1 MTESQANVKECGC
14 RMALNFTS
22 GWWMLAARL
31 TLRWLCVMLALA
43 SMGWAQG
50 TVPVFQRTLDGK
62 AYTLAGHDPAKSGTT
77 TIPVVLAPITLTFA
91 GSSERMNAAAD
102 MVRVVESPIFKLA
115 MFGGEPTQYGDA
127 LLRANFP
134 QEAQGHTVLAKAEVR
149 PVTINV
155 PVTNG
160 YLLHSRKEGRWFAV
174 VDQEFVERELF
185 RQIGKLDGKLV
196 IAFTHNTTY
205 MADAD
210 GTICCTWGTHGVDA
224 ATGDS
229 FVLSTYLADAP
240 SVVTDQD
247 LQPLTQ
253 QLGQFF
259 NDPLHD
265 PRGYVHREG
274 SPGNSFAPWKMGLG
288 DEKCG
293 GSGVGSSYFLLEP
306 TNTNA
311 KNGFPASR
319 AFEARVSGFAYH
331 VQNVALLNW
340 YVGHA
345 NAVYSFPD
353 AAALKSPAEPC
364 MSREERAE
372 AKVAMANAAP
382 QSSAPANRTS
392 GHKLI
397 GYWTGSRFGEGSE
410 PFRLKDISPQWDVI
424 LAAFA
429 SPIPGGP
436 DGVLRYTPP
445 PGITADEVKAD
456 IALLKSQGKVVML
469 SLGGGGEYFKL
480 DHESEVAGFVSSV
493 AAIVSD
499 YGFEGVDIDFETPS
513 LALDVGDED
522 FKHPKTASVVNL
534 IAGLKQLRQK
544 FGPEFRISL
553 VPEGSQIPA
562 GFGTYGGQFGS
573 YLPLVWGLKDILT
586 FVDIQD
592 YNTPPLNGLDGEI
605 YASSSV
611 DYHAAVTE
619 LLLRGFYPGSGSSG
633 KKQGEFFP
641 GLPAEKVAVG
651 FLVDYNTPDVVD
663 EAMRWLVTGKAPAG
677 AKYTLQ
683 KPGGYPELI
692 GAMFWTID
700 DDHREGFR
708 YSGRI
713 GDELDSFPAGK

>member
-1 MTESQANVKECGC
+1 
-14 RMALNFTS
+14 
-22 GWWMLAARL
+22 MLA
-31 TLRWLCVMLALA
+31 V
-43 SMGWAQG
+43 SVGWAQG
-50 TVPVFQRTLDGK
+50 TAPVFQRTLGGK
-62 AYTLAGHDPAKSGTT
+62 SYTLAGHDPAVTGTA

-102 MVRVVESPIFKLA
+102 VARVAGSPIFKATGL
-115 MFGGEPTQYGDA
+115 GGEPMQYGDA
-127 LLRANFP
+127 LLRATFP
-134 QEAQGHTVLAKAEVR
+134 EGAVGHTTLAKAEVR
-149 PVTINV
+149 PVTVDI
-155 PVTNG
+155 PAANG
-160 YLLHSRKEGRWFAV
+160 YLLHSRKERRSFAV

-185 RQIGKLDGKLV
+185 RQIGKVDGKLV

-224 ATGDS
+224 TTGDS

-240 SVVTDQD
+240 SVVTDRD

-265 PRGYVHREG
+265 PKGYVHREG
-274 SPGNSFAPWKMGLG
+274 APGNGFEPWKMGLG

-311 KNGFPASR
+311 KNGFPASQ
-319 AFEARVSGFAYH
+319 AFVARVDGFEYH
-331 VQNVALLNW
+331 LQNVALLSW
-340 YVGHA
+340 YSGAGSVF
-345 NAVYSFPD
+345 SFPD
-353 AAALKSPAEPC
+353 AAALKQPAEPC
-364 MSREERAE
+364 MSRAERDE
-372 AKVAMANAAP
+372 AKAAKAPVTPPSSTEKGSRAN
-382 QSSAPANRTS
+382 

-410 PFRLKDISPQWDVI
+410 PFRLKDISPEWDVI

-429 SPIPGGP
+429 SPDSHAPE
-436 DGVLRYTPP
+436 GVLKYAPP
-445 PGITADEVKAD
+445 PGITAEEVKAD
-456 IALLKSQGKVVML
+456 IALLKSQGKLVML

-480 DHESEVAGFVSSV
+480 DHENDIAGFVSSV
-493 AAIVSD
+493 AAIVSE
-499 YGFEGVDIDFETPS
+499 YGFQGVDIDFETPS
-513 LALDVGDED
+513 LALNPGDSD

-534 IAGLKQLRQK
+534 IAGLRQLREK
-544 FGPEFRISL
+544 FGPDFRISL

-605 YASSSV
+605 YASNSV

-619 LLLRGFYPGSGSSG
+619 LLLQGFYPGSGSTG

-641 GLPAEKVAVG
+641 GLPPEKVAVG
-651 FLVDYNTPDVVD
+651 FLTDYNTPEIVD
-663 EAMRWLVTGKAPAG
+663 AAMQWLITGKAPAG
-677 AKYTLQ
+677 AKYKLQ
-683 KPGGYPELI
+683 RTGGYPELI

-700 DDHREGFR
+700 DDRREGFR
-708 YSGRI
+708 YSQRI
-713 GDELDSFPAGK
+713 GAELTDFPKAK